1 MRADADFDQFY
12 LGTRARLVGQMFAL
26 TGDLHEAEDLAQEAY
41 ARAAADWA
49 RIGAYEAPEA
59 WVRRV
64 ACNLAHNRGRRL
76 RRHAAALVKL
86 GRPPS
91 VPPLSVDELALVAAL
106 KTLPVRQR
114 EAVVLHHL
122 AGLSVEEI
130 AAQSGRP
137 TGTVKSWLSR
147 GRAALARQMREED
160 STSALGAHHG

>member
-1 MRADADFDQFY
+1 MRAEADFDRFY
-12 LGTRARLVGQMFAL
+12 LGTRARLVGQMFAM

-76 RRHAAALVKL
+76 RRHAAALVRL
-86 GRPPS
+86 GRPPA
-91 VPPLSVDELALVAAL
+91 VPPLSVDELALVEAL
-106 KTLPVRQR
+106 KALPPRQR

-137 TGTVKSWLSR
+137 TGTVKSWLAR
-147 GRAALARQMREED
+147 GRAALARQLSDD
-160 STSALGAHHG
+160 STNALGAHHG